1 MALNWTNLQTAIYTA
16 VNGAGITGLDVSW
29 RYTLGA
35 APIPAKPFCTLQ
47 LTTTDLAPG
56 ALSATFDEFRPV
68 AGSPTNFNLV
78 HQRRHTLS
86 IQVYTNTMQGT
97 GSASD
102 LLGQINRHLAKQSTQ
117 AALLAAS
124 IRMWQ
129 TSSVRDLSAVL
140 DTRDEGRAQ
149 CDYALATQDTTAD
162 NIGNIL
168 TVDLTGVDVDAP

>member
-1 MALNWTNLQTAIYTA
+1 MALNWTSLQTAIKA
-16 VNGAGITGLDVSW
+16 AIDSAGITGLTTYW
-29 RYTLGA
+29 RYSLGDL
-35 APIPAKPFCTLQ
+35 PIPAKPYCVLQ

-86 IQVYTNTMQGT
+86 LQVYTNTTQLAD
-97 GSASD
+97 SAFD
-102 LLGQINRHLAKQSTQ
+102 IVGRINRHLAKQSTQ

-129 TSSVRDLSAVL
+129 TSQVRDLSAVL